1 MKKFA
6 LILLAAA
13 SILAGCANYKQIRV
27 EDINVGKLKMVALN
41 AAQVDVDLEVYNP
54 TKATFELAGVDI
66 SVVKEGA
73 EFAKINQV
81 EGEKVLVAPG
91 NPSKATVVL
100 RADITDPM
108 QVLATGLNPQNWNLD
123 LFRAN
128 GAIWVKKGKMT
139 KKIKVEDMPL
149 KDLVDFLK

>member
-27 EDINVGKLKMVALN
+27 EDINVGKLKIVALN
-41 AAQVDVDLEVYNP
+41 AAQVNVGIEVYNP

-66 SVVKEGA
+66 SVVKEGT

-100 RADITDPM
+100 RAEVTDPM
-108 QVLATGLNPQNWNLD
+108 QVLATGFNPQNWNLD

-128 GAIWVKKGKMT
+128 GAIWVKKGKLT

>member
-66 SVVKEGA
+66 AVVKEGA

-81 EGEKVLVAPG
+81 EGRKVLVAPG
-91 NPSKATVVL
+91 NPSKATLVL
-100 RADITDPM
+100 RAEVTDPM
-108 QVLATGLNPQNWNLD
+108 QVLAAGLNPQKWDLD

-128 GAIWVKKGKMT
+128 GTIWVKKGKMT